1 VNDGEEIHIA
11 GVEPRIQYRA
21 VCRECDWT
29 GKWTWP
35 VYAAEQERLRHDLK
49 RHGSRLLEG

>member
-1 VNDGEEIHIA
+1 VSDSDEFHIA
-11 GVEPRIQYRA
+11 GVQTRIQYRA

-49 RHGSRLLEG
+49 RHGSQLLEG